1 MYEQMEPGKRGFR
14 RVHVERR
21 RIKGRRPRGKRE
33 NVRYVVCYRK
43 PSDSGEKKKYTTNA
57 RVTADVPRVF
67 FVVCTVTIRRKTT
80 RVRSSR
86 AFCQLSLHR
95 TLPVIHQW
103 GPKYRFRQSRR
114 D

>member
-1 MYEQMEPGKRGFR
+1 MYEQTEPGKRGFR
-14 RVHVERR
+14 RVHVES
-21 RIKGRRPRGKRE
+21 KAVAHVGNEKMCDT
-33 NVRYVVCYRK
+33 VVCYRK

-57 RVTADVPRVF
+57 RVTADDVPRVF
-67 FVVCTVTIRRKTT
+67 FAVCTVTIRRKTT
-80 RVRSSR
+80 RVRRSR
-86 AFCQLSLHR
+86 AFRQLSLHR